1 MTRTK
6 NPWHGRFLMLLCALL
21 LFGSICVFPAYAED
35 EEIMLTASGPA
46 SVTVSSFR
54 ATAYFQTYNT
64 QGLWVD
70 VGTPNHII
78 NETGQVAYCL
88 QTDKVS
94 PEGSGYSAMEWY
106 QAYDQTTMNGLR
118 AILENG
124 YPVTNGGFPDDQ
136 ARYAT
141 ANAIRFW
148 LSERGAEGVPTWMN
162 LHLNSQFFRGKP
174 GHEGLYNWCLGL
186 VQLARNQSV
195 ASHSISLSPAEIT
208 LTQEGDY
215 FTGSTTVW
223 LHNCAGG
230 YSVDMFSVPYGTEIQ
245 GQTGNN
251 GGTVTMKVPL
261 DRAGESFSF
270 YVDGIDNR
278 SEASLVFYAPNRS
291 NEQRVVAYT
300 LDVYNTA
307 AYTPLTVHV
316 PEIQKPNSNLTV
328 SKRDA
333 SNGTY
338 LAGAS
343 FDLYDSAGNYLAS
356 GTTDANGL
364 VTFGELAPG
373 DYYVQETAA
382 PTGYALNTERWLVNI
397 PDYGMSTGTTSWN
410 QKLTG
415 SVTIT
420 KLDADSGAVLPGTW
434 FSVYDSNKVEIT
446 NAPTHSGGYVTIPGL
461 LPGEYYYREMK
472 APEGYE
478 PDDAYHPFSITLDNL
493 DVQVSLENRKYTGSI
508 HITKADSGGN
518 PLAGAEYALEAS
530 TDDGSTWSAAETLTT
545 DESGT
550 ALFAG
555 LSADGS
561 TLYRVTETK
570 APPGFTLLADR
581 VFEGTLPVE
590 VSTGGDIEK
599 DGRHYCYSVYLNVTD
614 CPVFRLPNTGS
625 RNELL
630 LCSTGIA
637 LAGLSFFMLI
647 LRRKEME

>member
-6 NPWHGRFLMLLCALL
+6 NPWHGRILMLLCTLL
-21 LFGSICVFPAYAED
+21 LFGSICAFPAHAEN

-410 QKLTG
+410 RKL
-415 SVTIT
+415 
-420 KLDADSGAVLPGTW
+420 
-434 FSVYDSNKVEIT
+434 
-446 NAPTHSGGYVTIPGL
+446 
-461 LPGEYYYREMK
+461 
-472 APEGYE
+472 
-478 PDDAYHPFSITLDNL
+478 
-493 DVQVSLENRKYTGSI
+493 TGSI

-530 TDDGSTWSAAETLTT
+530 TDDGSTWSAVNALTT